1 MTLQELT
8 DPTIAPIVAAV
19 LSIIFTLNMAFARWL
34 VKNFSDLR
42 TEIRIVNER
51 IVQWLDAHENEDQ
64 RRHEDNLLRFE
75 KISVALAKIEK

>member
-1 MTLQELT
+1 MTLAEMT

-42 TEIRIVNER
+42 NEIRQVNER
-51 IVQWLDAHENEDQ
+51 IVNWLDLHENEDQ
-64 RRHEDNLLRFE
+64 RRHEDNLRRFE
-75 KISVALAKIEK
+75 QISVALAKLEK